1 MGDWRLWWGQR
12 ERERDEELV
21 VSRKLPFRTSG
32 SLCTL
37 GQLCVCVCGS
47 VWIFV
52 RNIDYINIG
61 VNVEPRPSD
70 PRRSLSVLGG
80 LLITLGLFI
89 MVSSCP
95 ALHAPCYS
103 NTLAFTCLSDTVGS
117 SRPLN
122 SAPKLME
129 FRNRFIPGPAWEAD
143 CPNCRKRDLLPSPF
157 SPLLLAFLD
166 PLFIFHLSSVKLVVA
181 PPPKLLKAETLG
193 TIKALAH
200 PSSAVLSGGVE
211 CLAVQLNHPEWSGA
225 GRRVECIIIVTLVVR
240 WRGNTPAE
248 INSRNSDE

>member
-1 MGDWRLWWGQR
+1 MYPR
-12 ERERDEELV
+12 
-21 VSRKLPFRTSG
+21 SA
-32 SLCTL
+32 LCM
-37 GQLCVCVCGS
+37 CVCGL

-103 NTLAFTCLSDTVGS
+103 NTLACTCLSDTVGS

-143 CPNCRKRDLLPSPF
+143 CPNCRKRDLLPFPF
-157 SPLLLAFLD
+157 PLCCLPSSTLSLS
-166 PLFIFHLSSVKLVVA
+166 FIFHRSSWSSH
-181 PPPKLLKAETLG
+181 PP
-193 TIKALAH
+193 
-200 PSSAVLSGGVE
+200 
-211 CLAVQLNHPEWSGA
+211 
-225 GRRVECIIIVTLVVR
+225 
-240 WRGNTPAE
+240 
-248 INSRNSDE
+248 RNS